1 MEGEVSV
8 GTLRESLS
16 PTPVTQDIYKL
27 NVTCYTYSRLF
38 RFCLDHNGN
47 AHARLPISIILFA
60 CKLHVVSTNMA
71 VEGSGSVST
80 PQSSCPVCL
89 RSIAVTNAGLIRQ
102 HGPVASRYPGSRRPP
117 SLLVSAPTAVLQP
130 PHQ

>member
-1 MEGEVSV
+1 M

-60 CKLHVVSTNMA
+60 CKLHVNLIIMELA
-71 VEGSGSVST
+71 WVEVLFALISET
-80 PQSSCPVCL
+80 DRRL
-89 RSIAVTNAGLIRQ
+89 RSGHERN
-102 HGPVASRYPGSRRPP
+102 Y
-117 SLLVSAPTAVLQP
+117 
-130 PHQ
+130 